1 MTTATTT
8 TLTGLGIRRYGTE
21 LGDYQMVDG
30 WCRAHGRPPL
40 PETLLP
46 ALGIVVEEDGEA
58 AAALWIY
65 MDNSIGVCWLDCA
78 VTRPGLTIARA
89 RECLAEAAG
98 FLMAEAAR
106 LGYGA
111 CFAVV
116 PEALAGRMERTMGFT
131 RRTGGMVLMERRID

>member
-1 MTTATTT
+1 MMTATA

-21 LGDYQMVDG
+21 VGDYQMVDA
-30 WCRAHGRPPL
+30 WCRAHGSGML

-58 AAALWIY
+58 AAALWLY

-78 VTRPGLTIARA
+78 VTRPGLALALARQ
-89 RECLAEAAG
+89 CLAEAAG
-98 FLMAEAAR
+98 FLMAEAER

-111 CFAVV
+111 CFAFV
-116 PEALAGRMERTMGFT
+116 PAAMARVMERTAGFK
-131 RRTGGMVLMERRID
+131 RRAENLVMMARRID